1 MNTRLLREFI
11 RSSIHIGKLNE
22 SDDYQSI
29 PTAALDR
36 AVSFLVNKSG
46 GVGIGTGKLRSIM
59 DSREASLTDTWVSSL
74 GVLISDANDYD
85 ESNNPA
91 LVPGGTALLCCHVIA
106 TGDYNNAMWALG
118 GIIGVLGKIPGISNP
133 LDNTSGATA
142 IKEGSVGFI
151 DKTFTKFGSASKTAL
166 EQSLIVM
173 KKLIAS
179 DDTALDTIKTN
190 SADVGFDASK
200 ISVKPLKYSDSGTLE
215 TVGNSIL
222 LPLAFKDTMTRTW
235 HPEVSDELQTCM
247 NAYNKLYS
255 MEAPAGTAANLKEFS
270 QVSEDNLKR
279 IARAL
284 DDQFEFYSLD
294 DQSLEIINLQNLQRE
309 ADAVSRKTTADI
321 EKLSTPAAIKDLVDT
336 MIRSKDFVGSMIP
349 IRYSSAAA
357 RAAKTS
363 KKVGKIT
370 SVLGGATAA
379 AVGSLDALYDIISEP
394 RFENFNAVCQDFL
407 YTMKADAQMLENE
420 INDMDPLRHDAVR
433 QKLADLQAYSLD

>member
-190 SADVGFDASK
+190 SADVGFDASNHWN
-200 ISVKPLKYSDSGTLE
+200 KPLNCDGTNE
-215 TVGNSIL
+215 
-222 LPLAFKDTMTRTW
+222 
-235 HPEVSDELQTCM
+235 
-247 NAYNKLYS
+247 
-255 MEAPAGTAANLKEFS
+255 
-270 QVSEDNLKR
+270 
-279 IARAL
+279 
-284 DDQFEFYSLD
+284 
-294 DQSLEIINLQNLQRE
+294 
-309 ADAVSRKTTADI
+309 
-321 EKLSTPAAIKDLVDT
+321 
-336 MIRSKDFVGSMIP
+336 
-349 IRYSSAAA
+349 
-357 RAAKTS
+357 
-363 KKVGKIT
+363 
-370 SVLGGATAA
+370 
-379 AVGSLDALYDIISEP
+379 LYDGVGV
-394 RFENFNAVCQDFL
+394 AVEVTLGVFV
-407 YTMKADAQMLENE
+407 
-420 INDMDPLRHDAVR
+420 AV
-433 QKLADLQAYSLD
+433 LVGVDVLVGV